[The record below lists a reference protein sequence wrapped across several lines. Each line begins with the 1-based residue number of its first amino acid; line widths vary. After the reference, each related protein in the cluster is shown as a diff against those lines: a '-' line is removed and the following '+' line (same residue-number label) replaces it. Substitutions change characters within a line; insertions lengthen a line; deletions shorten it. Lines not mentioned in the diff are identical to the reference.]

1 MSKNNKLIRLN
12 DVRISFPSLFKP
24 NDRYNSDKPK
34 YEVTFM
40 LDKTINTKEIE
51 TINTHINEILDD
63 KKIKRPVPA
72 SFMICLK
79 DGDLSDRNELKGHY
93 YIRAK
98 TGNPVPLVEKNKT
111 PITDEKR
118 FYGGCYV
125 NAYIQVAHYDGKG
138 KGITAYLQSVQFN
151 RDGDRFGN
159 SVHDIST
166 AYDFDDTGPDL
177 EEDLF

>member
-1 MSKNNKLIRLN
+1 MTENNKLIRLN
-12 DVRISFPSLFKP
+12 DVRISFPSLVKP
-24 NDRYNSDKPK
+24 NDRYNSENPK

-40 LDKTINTKEIE
+40 LDKTIHTKEIK
-51 TINTHINEILDD
+51 TIQEHIDAILDD

-79 DGDLSDRNELKGHY
+79 DGDVSDRDEMKGHY
-93 YIRAK
+93 FIRAK

-125 NAYIQVAHYDGKG
+125 NAYIQVGHYDGKG
-138 KGITAYLQSVQFN
+138 KGITAYLLSVQFN
-151 RDGDRFGN
+151 REGERFGN
-159 SVHDIST
+159 SVHNVLT
-166 AYDFDDTGPDL
+166 AYDFDDTVPDL